1 MLLKPFV
8 FEQEFV
14 TVELVMVMYNLLLM
28 NFIAC
33 IDVLLYSLV
42 QIIPFTGTYHTIY
55 WYIPYHLLVHAVMI
69 LSFQTDKS
77 EQTVQTQI
85 RPLSPRGAVWSGST
99 LFTIPSALF
108 RHITLWKIH
117 ISQILR

>member
-14 TVELVMVMYNLLLM
+14 TVELVIVVYSLLLM

-33 IDVLLYSLV
+33 IDVLLYLLV
-42 QIIPFTGTYHTIY
+42 QIVPFTGTYHTIY
-55 WYIPYHLLVHAVMI
+55 WYIPYHLLVHTVMI

-85 RPLSPRGAVWSGST
+85 RPLSPRGAV
-99 LFTIPSALF
+99 
-108 RHITLWKIH
+108 
-117 ISQILR
+117 